1 MFERTRQGEDGV
13 ILEKTTQKRDLVFL
27 YVSKRK
33 EKEKQREEN
42 KLMAQF

>member
-1 MFERTRQGEDGV
+1 MFKRTRQGEDGV